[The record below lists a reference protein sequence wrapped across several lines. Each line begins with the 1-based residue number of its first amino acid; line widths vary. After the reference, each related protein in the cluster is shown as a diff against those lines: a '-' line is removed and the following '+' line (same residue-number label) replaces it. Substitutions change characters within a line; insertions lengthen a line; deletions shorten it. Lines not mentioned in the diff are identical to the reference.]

1 MRRRQTDYEYLLDT
15 GVFRALSVRNC
26 ESLERAGVRIM
37 AGQFVPFELV
47 SGLDLDDE
55 QDIKRRRAAIR
66 KYQRLVRFAP
76 GLLPQDLVR
85 NAFGYRPARG
95 ALDLEK
101 LCAEISNTVDSSV
114 LRRRLTHNPV
124 FIRTK
129 EEATRVSSSFVETVL
144 AEVERF
150 TAGAKK
156 ELEDEGLAGSHVNYS
171 VYVRRL
177 EQSGDLHRL

>member
-15 GVFRALSVRNC
+15 GVFQALSVRNC
-26 ESLERAGVRIM
+26 ESLERTGVRIM
-37 AGQFVPFELV
+37 AGQSVPFELV

-171 VYVRRL
+171 GYVRRL

>member
-15 GVFRALSVRNC
+15 GVFQALSVRNC
-26 ESLERAGVRIM
+26 ESLERTGVRIM

-47 SGLDLDDE
+47 S
-55 QDIKRRRAAIR
+55 
-66 KYQRLVRFAP
+66 
-76 GLLPQDLVR
+76 
-85 NAFGYRPARG
+85 

-171 VYVRRL
+171 GYVRRL
-177 EQSGDLHRL
+177 EQSGACTAYDQPTPASKKRPSLSAGLWQLQRGPRVRARRGYAPMHRTRNYRQAGSS

>member
-15 GVFRALSVRNC
+15 GVFQALSVRNC
-26 ESLERAGVRIM
+26 ESLERTGVRIM
-37 AGQFVPFELV
+37 AGQSVPFELV

-55 QDIKRRRAAIR
+55 QDIERRRAAIR
-66 KYQRLVRFAP
+66 KYQRLVRFAS

-85 NAFGYRPARG
+85 NAVGYRPALG

-177 EQSGDLHRL
+177 EQSDDLHRL